1 MVERRSWS
9 SSASGNASAG
19 GFTLAEGMA
28 PSAVNDSLREMM
40 AQLARSYGPEQ
51 RGWSEFSGTCSIA
64 SQTTVKITGDQT
76 TDYVAGRKV
85 RLRGGSVS
93 RYAEILS
100 SSFTSET
107 TITITNATGSLSA
120 SQTIIGASVAYDKNL
135 PASAAVG
142 ANTVTFSATA
152 YFQANVNFLT
162 TCSFSTAIVV
172 RGVLINTGQTRYTGA
187 TQVLP
192 LTDGGKIAEFNSGS
206 AQVPIIPHSSN
217 INHPVGTRIG
227 IVQIGAGAVS
237 VSASTGVTLLSY
249 SSFRKLLGQYA
260 GAEVY
265 HTSTTDTWVLIGQL
279 TS

>member
-1 MVERRSWS
+1 M
-9 SSASGNASAG
+9 
-19 GFTLAEGMA
+19 AEGMA

-40 AQLARSYGPEQ
+40 AQLRKIYTPEN
-51 RGWSEFSGTCSIA
+51 RGWAEHSGTNSVN
-64 SQTTVKITGDQT
+64 SQTVVKISGDQT

-85 RLRGGSVS
+85 RLRGGSVN
-93 RYAEILS
+93 RYAEIVS
-100 SSFTSET
+100 SSFTTET

-120 SQTIIGASVAYDKNL
+120 SQTIIGVSAAYDKNL
-135 PASAAVG
+135 PTTTSILS
-142 ANTVTFSATA
+142 NTATFSASV
-152 YFQANVNFLT
+152 YFQAQAAFLT
-162 TCSFSTAIVV
+162 TPSFSTNLVV
-172 RGVLINTGQTRYTGA
+172 RGVRIDVGQTRYTGA

-249 SSFRKLLGQYA
+249 SSMRKLLGQYA

-279 TS
+279 TT